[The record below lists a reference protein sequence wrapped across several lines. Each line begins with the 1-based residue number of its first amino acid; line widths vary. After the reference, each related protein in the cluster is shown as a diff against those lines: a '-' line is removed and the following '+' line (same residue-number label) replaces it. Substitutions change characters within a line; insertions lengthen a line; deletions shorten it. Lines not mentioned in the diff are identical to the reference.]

1 MKNQKVNTQG
11 LDINQ
16 DLLETLRNF
25 KQGQILE
32 NSYLRF
38 QHSVPT
44 EMMEL
49 ESRLG
54 AEVADEF
61 IKRDCMKG
69 FADTIW
75 NKYNEEIEID
85 RSPAGKVY
93 RLDLMVMHLK
103 DLKHVVEYCVRTM
116 PESAIQRIRNN
127 ENI

>member
-1 MKNQKVNTQG
+1 MKNPKINTQG

-32 NSYLRF
+32 NSRLRF
-38 QHSVPT
+38 QHSVSY

-93 RLDLMVMHLK
+93 SLDLMVMHLK
-103 DLKHVVEYCVRTM
+103 DLKHIVEYCVRTM